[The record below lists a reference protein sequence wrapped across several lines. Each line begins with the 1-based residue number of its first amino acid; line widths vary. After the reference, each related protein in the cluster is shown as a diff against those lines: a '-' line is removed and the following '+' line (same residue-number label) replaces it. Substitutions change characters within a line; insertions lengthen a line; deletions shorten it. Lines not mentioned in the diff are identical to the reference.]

1 MLSLCCKDRQHNI
14 SDYTVEVYIL
24 WLNYVEKGLFKKNK
38 KQQHVPEKTR
48 GTAASLETEAV
59 A

>member
-24 WLNYVEKGLFKKNK
+24 WLNYVEKGLFKKKN
-38 KQQHVPEKTR
+38 QHVPEKTR
-48 GTAASLETEAV
+48 ETAASLETEAV

>member
-1 MLSLCCKDRQHNI
+1 MLSLCCKDRQHKI

-24 WLNYVEKGLFKKNK
+24 WLNYVEKGLLKKTK
-38 KQQHVPEKTR
+38 HVPEKTR
-48 GTAASLETEAV
+48 EKAASLETEAV